1 MNLQNI
7 KNDLN
12 IKGYCIVSNIL
23 DQNEIDTLKNLFYEW
38 KDQIPNHDFLHKNI
52 DPHGIYKFFNVGH
65 TRHAWLIRTN
75 NKVQEIFKS
84 LWNTHELIV
93 SFDGCCYIEKS
104 NNKKDNCWTHTD
116 QAPNC
121 KKFECYQGFISLTDN
136 KERTLV
142 VYEGSHLLHK
152 RYFEDSNDNSSKN
165 WNLIS
170 EEYLNTLE
178 DKKKVLN
185 VKAGSLVLWDSRTFH
200 QNQYGKSNSEERL
213 VQYVCYLPKSHP
225 KNTKSMQDKRKN
237 YFINRRT
244 TSHWPC
250 PIRVNSLQP
259 QTYGD
264 NNKKIDY
271 SQIPYTNLDDIEN
284 NILKII

>member
-65 TRHAWLIRTN
+65 TKHAWLIRTN

-84 LWNTHELIV
+84 LWETDKLIV

-152 RYFEDSNDNSSKN
+152 KYFEDRNDNSSKN

-200 QNQYGKSNSEERL
+200 QNQYGKPNSEERL
-213 VQYVCYLPKSHP
+213 VQYVCYFPKSHP
-225 KNTKSMQDKRKN
+225 KNTTNMQEKRKH